1 VPAGFRYSRWDGTQ
15 TGFDVDADG
24 VLSQLTDDLIYHGD
38 LNAALRRLL
47 ADGLR
52 GPDGERTAGLK
63 ALLER
68 LRRRRREELERNDL
82 GGAFS
87 EIARELREILDQERA
102 AIDKMAPDGGGS
114 ADERRLRLDLL
125 PSDLAGQVRAL
136 SEYDF
141 VSAEAEDRFNG
152 LVDRLRQ
159 ELLQSR
165 FNEVTGTM
173 SAMGPAQLQRTKD
186 MLAALNRLLDQ
197 RAQGPSGPLSGGTGP
212 SGPLSGG
219 KGPSGPL
226 SGGKGP
232 SGPLSGGQGV
242 QPDFDAFMASY
253 GDFFPDNP
261 QTLDELLEGLAAQMA
276 AFQSFVSS
284 LSAEQRAELARL
296 SDELLGD
303 MDLRWQLDQLSRN
316 LEAQMPQ
323 LGWGN
328 SYESSGQAPLSM
340 LDAVEMVDRLGQI
353 DALEGLL
360 SGATSP
366 GALAEVDPDVARD
379 LLGDDGA
386 RSLDRLAE
394 LTATLA
400 EAGLIEQ
407 REGRL
412 ELTPRGLRHLGQNA
426 LTDLFARLTADRLGH
441 HADDREGPGHER
453 SYDTKAYEFG
463 DPFNLNIERTI
474 RNSLRRTGGL
484 PISLHPDDFEVERTE
499 TLTRA
504 STVLAIDLS
513 LSMPMRDNFLAAKKT
528 AIALHSLISGRYPSD
543 YLGIVGFS
551 EVARAL
557 RPDQLPEVSWDFVFG
572 TNMQHALLLA
582 RRMLAGRPGSRQVMM
597 ITDGEP
603 TAHITAEG
611 EPLFHYP
618 PAPETVEATLAE
630 VVRCTRE
637 GIRINTFMLDA
648 TPHLQTFVERLSRIN
663 RGRVFFTTPETLGD
677 YVLVDFIDQKRA
689 RRTGRSA

>member
-1 VPAGFRYSRWDGTQ
+1 MPAGFRYSRWDGTQ
-15 TGFDVDADG
+15 AGFDPDADAI
-24 VLSQLTDDLIYHGD
+24 LSQLNDDLIYHGD

-47 ADGLR
+47 NEGVR
-52 GPDGERTAGLK
+52 GPDGERLAGLRE
-63 ALLER
+63 LLEQ
-68 LRRRRREELERNDL
+68 LRRRRQQELEGNDL
-82 GGAFS
+82 GGAFAD
-87 EIARELREILDQERA
+87 IARELREIVDQEQA
-102 AIDKMAPDGGGS
+102 AIDGMERDAERSD
-114 ADERRLRLDLL
+114 DERRQDVAAAAAAERRMQLDLL
-125 PSDLAGQVRAL
+125 PSDLAGRVREL
-136 SEYDF
+136 SNYDF
-141 VSAEAEDRFNG
+141 TSAEAAQRFDD
-152 LVDRLRQ
+152 LVERLRR

-165 FNEVTGTM
+165 FNDMTGAM
-173 SAMGPAQLQRTKD
+173 SNLGPEQLQRTKD
-186 MLAALNRLLDQ
+186 MLAALNRMLDQ
-197 RAQGPSGPLSGGTGP
+197 RAQGQSGPQSGEPGDE
-212 SGPLSGG
+212 
-219 KGPSGPL
+219 
-226 SGGKGP
+226 
-232 SGPLSGGQGV
+232 
-242 QPDFDAFMASY
+242 PDFAGFMAAY

-261 QTLDELLEGLAAQMA
+261 QTLDELLEQLGAQMA
-276 AFQSFVSS
+276 AFQSFVNS

-296 SDELLGD
+296 SDQLLGD
-303 MDLRWQLDQLSRN
+303 MDLRWQLDQLGRN
-316 LEAQMPQ
+316 LQAQMPQ

-328 SYESSGQAPLSM
+328 SYESSGQSPLSM
-340 LDAVEMVDRLGQI
+340 LDAVGMVDRLSQI

-394 LTATLA
+394 LARTLT

-412 ELTPRGLRHLGQNA
+412 ELTPRGMRRLGQNA
-426 LTDLFARLTADRLGH
+426 LTDVFARLGADRLGH
-441 HADDREGPGHER
+441 HSNDREGPGHER

-474 RNSLRRTGGL
+474 RNSLLRRGGRSAAV
-484 PISLHPDDFEVERTE
+484 PVSLHPDDFEVERTE

-582 RRMLAGRPGSRQVMM
+582 RRMLAGRPGTRQVLM

-618 PAPETVEATLAE
+618 PTTETVEATLDE
-630 VVRCTRE
+630 VLRCTRE

>member
-1 VPAGFRYSRWDGTQ
+1 MPAGFRYSRWDGTQ
-15 TGFDVDADG
+15 SGFDVDADG

-38 LNAALRRLL
+38 LDAALRRLL
-47 ADGLR
+47 AEGVT
-52 GPDGERTAGLK
+52 GPDGERAAGLRE
-63 ALLER
+63 LIER
-68 LRRRRREELERNDL
+68 LRRRRQEELANNDL

-87 EIARELREILDQERA
+87 EIARELREIVQRELE
-102 AIDKMAPDGGGS
+102 AIDGIERDAVRSGDEHRRHTAQAS
-114 ADERRLRLDLL
+114 AAERRMRLDLL
-125 PSDLAGQVRAL
+125 PSNLAGQVQEL
-136 SEYDF
+136 SSYDF
-141 VSAEAEDRFNG
+141 ASAEAGRRYDD
-152 LVDRLRQ
+152 LVERLRQ

-165 FNEVTGTM
+165 FNEMTG
-173 SAMGPAQLQRTKD
+173 AMANLGPEQLQRTKD
-186 MLAALNRLLDQ
+186 MLAAVNHMIDE
-197 RAQGPSGPLSGGTGP
+197 RAR
-212 SGPLSGG
+212 
-219 KGPSGPL
+219 
-226 SGGKGP
+226 
-232 SGPLSGGQGV
+232 GV
-242 QPDFDAFMASY
+242 EPDFAAFMASY
-253 GDFFPDNP
+253 GDFFPENP
-261 QTLDELLEGLAAQMA
+261 RSLDELLEGLAAQMA

-284 LSAEQRAELARL
+284 LSAGQRAELARL
-296 SDELLGD
+296 SDQLLGD

-316 LEAQMPQ
+316 LQGAFPD
-323 LGWGN
+323 LGWAN
-328 SYESSGQAPLSM
+328 SYESSGQGPLSM
-340 LDAVEMVDRLGQI
+340 LDAVAMVDRLGQI

-366 GALAEVDPDVARD
+366 GALAEVDPDVARE

-394 LTATLA
+394 LARTMA

-412 ELTPRGLRHLGQNA
+412 ELTPRGLRRLGQNA

-441 HADDREGPGHER
+441 HANDREGPGHER

-474 RNSLRRTGGL
+474 RNSLRRAGGL
-484 PISLHPDDFEVERTE
+484 PVTLHPDDFEVERTE

-618 PAPETVEATLAE
+618 PTRETVEATLGE

>member
-1 VPAGFRYSRWDGTQ
+1 MPAGFRYSRWDGTQ
-15 TGFDVDADG
+15 TGFDIDADG

-47 ADGLR
+47 QEGATA
-52 GPDGERTAGLK
+52 PDGERLAGLRE
-63 ALLER
+63 LLER
-68 LRRRRREELERNDL
+68 LRRRRQEELAANDL
-82 GGAFS
+82 GGSFA
-87 EIARELREILDQERA
+87 EIARELREIVEQEQE
-102 AIDKMAPDGGGS
+102 AIDQAVRDAAG
-114 ADERRLRLDLL
+114 ANDERRREVAAAAAAERRIRLDLL
-125 PSDLAGQVRAL
+125 PSDLAGQVREL
-136 SEYDF
+136 SSYDF
-141 VSAEAEDRFNG
+141 TSAEAAERFEG
-152 LVDRLRQ
+152 LVARLRQ

-165 FNEVTGTM
+165 FNDMTGAM
-173 SAMGPAQLQRTKD
+173 SNLGPEQLQRTKN
-186 MLAALNRLLDQ
+186 MLAALNDMLD
-197 RAQGPSGPLSGGTGP
+197 RRSRGAE
-212 SGPLSGG
+212 
-219 KGPSGPL
+219 
-226 SGGKGP
+226 
-232 SGPLSGGQGV
+232 V
-242 QPDFDAFMASY
+242 DFAAFMASY
-253 GDFFPDNP
+253 GDFFPENP
-261 QTLDELLEGLAAQMA
+261 QTLDELLEQLAAQAA
-276 AFQSFVSS
+276 AFQSFLNS
-284 LSAEQRAELARL
+284 LTAEQRAELARL

-316 LEAQMPQ
+316 LQAQMPE
-323 LGWGN
+323 LGWAN
-328 SYESSGQAPLSM
+328 SYESSGQDPLSM
-340 LDAVEMVDRLGQI
+340 FDAVDMVDRLGQI

-394 LTATLA
+394 LARTLT

-412 ELTPRGLRHLGQNA
+412 ELTPRGMRRLGQNA
-426 LTDLFARLTADRLGH
+426 LTDLFARLGADRLGH
-441 HADDREGPGHER
+441 HPQDREGPGHER

-474 RNSLRRTGGL
+474 RNSLVRRGDRSGAF
-484 PISLHPDDFEVERTE
+484 PVRLHPDDFEVERTE

-528 AIALHSLISGRYPSD
+528 AVALHSLISGRYPSD

-603 TAHITAEG
+603 TAHITADG

-618 PAPETVEATLAE
+618 PTRETVDATLNE
-630 VVRCTRE
+630 VMRCTRE

-677 YVLVDFIDQKRA
+677 YVLVDFIDQKRT
-689 RRTGRSA
+689 RRSA